1 MNGHRFFQKFS
12 TRFSY
17 IYRHRA
23 PKTRSLRTILR
34 LGEPRCKHVFIESSL
49 AKAARFRATSPE
61 HVGTSCEKAAR
72 DASPFRQSSPQP
84 TQTKRLTNMRM
95 TSVHS
100 SPTPAPPSPEC
111 LIQSPAPSPQS
122 PQFRLALALILSATL
137 LSAQQPTPSLQR
149 PALPAPIRSYLA
161 PTVPP
166 IRLTNS
172 LRLQSLLRAGN
183 LYLTVQDALA
193 LAIENNLNLEIDRY
207 GPLLADSA
215 YERSK
220 AGGAFRGVQNPSSQ
234 VNSID
239 TGLGASG
246 SLAAQG
252 LLTGNT
258 GSSSGGGGGAV
269 IQQVGQ
275 VTPVLD
281 PIVQNTSVFSHLT
294 NLVPNLFVYGTPVD
308 VQTVRTYSTSFQQ
321 GFVTGGGFYFL
332 DYEQYLH
339 ETSPL
344 DSLNPAVGPLM
355 EAVLYH
361 SLLQGFG
368 AKVNDRTIRITR
380 INTTA
385 SREQF
390 RSQVLDLCANVL
402 RLYWDLVS
410 ARDELRVRRQ
420 AVEITQKFYDDT
432 KYEISIGAMAP
443 FELITAEAELA
454 TRRQDALIDQD
465 TVEQRSLA
473 LKQMLSHAED
483 PALEAAQIIPL
494 DHIDVPDSDNLP
506 PFRDLLSTAMA
517 KRPDVAVSRFR
528 DQTDEINLI
537 GTTNPLLPSLTGYTY
552 TYDRGVAG
560 VSQASG
566 GGAAPFFVGGYGNAL
581 GQIFR
586 RDFPNNGLGVNF
598 SVPIRNSYAQ
608 GDYGYDQ
615 LRYQQSQLSGQ
626 KDNNQIAVDVA
637 NQANALRQAR
647 AHYTVAL
654 NSRILQ
660 QQLLEADQKRATGIA
675 SFNTLMTDR
684 RALIAA
690 EISVNSALA
699 AYANA
704 SVSLDQVLGE
714 TLERNNITLDEGLSG
729 RVKRQS
735 TLPDVLEE
743 PSK

>member
-1 MNGHRFFQKFS
+1 MVL
-12 TRFSY
+12 
-17 IYRHRA
+17 
-23 PKTRSLRTILR
+23 P
-34 LGEPRCKHVFIESSL
+34 
-49 AKAARFRATSPE
+49 
-61 HVGTSCEKAAR
+61 
-72 DASPFRQSSPQP
+72 
-84 TQTKRLTNMRM
+84 
-95 TSVHS
+95 
-100 SPTPAPPSPEC
+100 
-111 LIQSPAPSPQS
+111 
-122 PQFRLALALILSATL
+122 
-137 LSAQQPTPSLQR
+137 LSAQQPTPYLQR
-149 PALPAPIRSYLA
+149 PSFPAPIRSYLA

-166 IRLTNS
+166 VHLNNS
-172 LRLQSLLRAGN
+172 LRIQSLLRAGN

-207 GPLLADSA
+207 GPLEADSA

-239 TGLGASG
+239 TGLGVSG
-246 SLAAQG
+246 SLAAEG
-252 LLTGNT
+252 LLTGTN
-258 GSSSGGGGGAV
+258 GNSGSGGGGGAV

-294 NLVPNLFVYGTPVD
+294 NLWPSLVIAGTPAD
-308 VQTVRTYSTSFQQ
+308 VQTVRTYSTSIQQ
-321 GFVTGGGFYFL
+321 GFITGGGLYFL

-368 AKVNDRTIRITR
+368 AKVNGRTIRITR
-380 INTTA
+380 INTSA

-390 RSQVLDLCANVL
+390 RSQLADLCSSVL
-402 RLYWDLVS
+402 RAYWDLVS

-443 FELITAEAELA
+443 FELIRAESELA

-473 LKQMLSHAED
+473 LKEMLSHSED
-483 PALEAAQIIPL
+483 PVLDNAQIIPL
-494 DHIDVPDSDNLP
+494 DRIEVPDSDNVP
-506 PFRDLLSTAMA
+506 AFRDLLTTAMA

-537 GTTNPLLPSLTGYTY
+537 GTTNPLLPSLTGYVY

-566 GGAAPFFVGGYGNAL
+566 GGAAPYFVGGYGSAL

-586 RDFPNNGLGVNF
+586 RNFPNNGLGVNF
-598 SVPIRNSYAQ
+598 SMPIGNSQAQ

-615 LRYQQSQLSGQ
+615 LRFRQSQLSGQ

-647 AHYTVAL
+647 AHYNVAL

-660 QQLLEADQKRATGIA
+660 QQLLEADQKRATGVA

-704 SVSLDQVLGE
+704 HVSLDQVLGE
-714 TLERNNITLDEGLSG
+714 TLERNNITLEEGLSG

-735 TLPDVLEE
+735 TLPDVLED

>member
-1 MNGHRFFQKFS
+1 MVL
-12 TRFSY
+12 
-17 IYRHRA
+17 
-23 PKTRSLRTILR
+23 P
-34 LGEPRCKHVFIESSL
+34 
-49 AKAARFRATSPE
+49 
-61 HVGTSCEKAAR
+61 
-72 DASPFRQSSPQP
+72 
-84 TQTKRLTNMRM
+84 
-95 TSVHS
+95 
-100 SPTPAPPSPEC
+100 
-111 LIQSPAPSPQS
+111 
-122 PQFRLALALILSATL
+122 
-137 LSAQQPTPSLQR
+137 LSAQQPTPYLQR
-149 PALPAPIRSYLA
+149 PSFPAPIRSYLA

-166 IRLTNS
+166 VHLNNS
-172 LRLQSLLRAGN
+172 LRIQSLLRAGN

-207 GPLLADSA
+207 GPLEADSA

-239 TGLGASG
+239 TGLGVSG
-246 SLAAQG
+246 SLAAEG
-252 LLTGNT
+252 LLTGTN
-258 GSSSGGGGGAV
+258 GNSGSGGGGGAV

-294 NLVPNLFVYGTPVD
+294 NLWPSLVIAGTPAD
-308 VQTVRTYSTSFQQ
+308 VQTVRTYSTSIQQ
-321 GFVTGGGFYFL
+321 GFITGGGLYFL

-368 AKVNDRTIRITR
+368 AKVNGRTIRITR
-380 INTTA
+380 INTSA

-390 RSQVLDLCANVL
+390 RSQLADLCSSVL
-402 RLYWDLVS
+402 RAYWDLVS

-443 FELITAEAELA
+443 FELIRAESELA

-473 LKQMLSHAED
+473 LKQMLSHSED
-483 PALEAAQIIPL
+483 PVLDNAQIIPL
-494 DHIDVPDSDNLP
+494 DRIEVPDSDNVP
-506 PFRDLLSTAMA
+506 AFRDLLTTAMA

-528 DQTDEINLI
+528 DQTDELNLI
-537 GTTNPLLPSLTGYTY
+537 GTTNPLLPSLTGYVY

-566 GGAAPFFVGGYGNAL
+566 GGAAPYFVGGYGSAL

-586 RDFPNNGLGVNF
+586 RNFPNNGLGVNF
-598 SVPIRNSYAQ
+598 SMPIGNSQAQ

-615 LRYQQSQLSGQ
+615 LRFRQSQLSGQ

-647 AHYTVAL
+647 AHYNVAL

-660 QQLLEADQKRATGIA
+660 QQLLEADQKRATGVA

-704 SVSLDQVLGE
+704 HVSLDQVLGE
-714 TLERNNITLDEGLSG
+714 TLERNNITLEEGLSG

-735 TLPDVLEE
+735 TLPDVLED

>member
-1 MNGHRFFQKFS
+1 MN
-12 TRFSY
+12 
-17 IYRHRA
+17 RA
-23 PKTRSLRTILR
+23 
-34 LGEPRCKHVFIESSL
+34 
-49 AKAARFRATSPE
+49 
-61 HVGTSCEKAAR
+61 
-72 DASPFRQSSPQP
+72 
-84 TQTKRLTNMRM
+84 
-95 TSVHS
+95 HS
-100 SPTPAPPSPEC
+100 SPILTPPS
-111 LIQSPAPSPQS
+111 SGVGASAPRPGFG
-122 PQFRLALALILSATL
+122 PALAVLLSMVL
-137 LSAQQPTPSLQR
+137 PLSAQQPTPYLQR
-149 PALPAPIRSYLA
+149 PSFPAPIRSYLA

-166 IRLTNS
+166 VHLNNS
-172 LRLQSLLRAGN
+172 LRIQSLLRAGN

-207 GPLLADSA
+207 GPLEADSA

-239 TGLGASG
+239 TGLGVSG
-246 SLAAQG
+246 SLAAEG
-252 LLTGNT
+252 LLTGTN
-258 GSSSGGGGGAV
+258 GNSGSGGGGGAV

-294 NLVPNLFVYGTPVD
+294 NLWPSLVIAGTPAD
-308 VQTVRTYSTSFQQ
+308 VQTVRTYSTSIQQ
-321 GFVTGGGFYFL
+321 GFITGGGLYFL

-368 AKVNDRTIRITR
+368 AKVNGRTIRITR
-380 INTTA
+380 INTSA

-390 RSQVLDLCANVL
+390 RSQLADLCSSVL
-402 RLYWDLVS
+402 RAYWDLVS

-443 FELITAEAELA
+443 FELIRAESELA

-473 LKQMLSHAED
+473 LKEMLSHSED
-483 PALEAAQIIPL
+483 PVLDNAQIIPL
-494 DHIDVPDSDNLP
+494 DRIEVPDSDNVP
-506 PFRDLLSTAMA
+506 AFRDLLTTAMA

-537 GTTNPLLPSLTGYTY
+537 GTTNPLLPSLTGYVY

-566 GGAAPFFVGGYGNAL
+566 GGAAPYFVGGYGSAL

-586 RDFPNNGLGVNF
+586 RNFPNNGLGVNF
-598 SVPIRNSYAQ
+598 SMPIGNSQAQ

-615 LRYQQSQLSGQ
+615 LRFRQSQLSGQ

-647 AHYTVAL
+647 AHYNVAL

-660 QQLLEADQKRATGIA
+660 QQLLEADQKRATGVA

-704 SVSLDQVLGE
+704 HVSLDQVLGE
-714 TLERNNITLDEGLSG
+714 TLERNNITLEEGLSG

-735 TLPDVLEE
+735 TLPDVLED